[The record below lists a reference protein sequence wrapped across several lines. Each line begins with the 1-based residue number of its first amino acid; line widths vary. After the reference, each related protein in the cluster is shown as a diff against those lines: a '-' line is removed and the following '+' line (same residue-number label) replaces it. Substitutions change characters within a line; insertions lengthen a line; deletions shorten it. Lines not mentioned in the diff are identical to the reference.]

1 MADPTTATELALIK
15 QEATNLAS
23 EIRRVDANCD
33 ERSKVSDAKL
43 DRLQWWLFTTMAMFT
58 TSLVL
63 AVIGFLLSK

>member
-1 MADPTTATELALIK
+1 MDEPTTATELALIK
-15 QEATNLAS
+15 QEAANLAT

-33 ERSKVSDAKL
+33 ARSSVSDAKL

-63 AVIGFLLSK
+63 AVIGFALSK

>member
-1 MADPTTATELALIK
+1 MGDPTIDTEIALIK
-15 QEATNLAS
+15 QAAANLAI
-23 EIRRVDANCD
+23 EIQRVDANCD
-33 ERSKVSDAKL
+33 DRSKVSDAKL